1 MFITLNEFKEQ
12 YFEQLAEEHGEKRA
26 LIETEKLT
34 QDDWIDLADQ
44 GQINPE
50 IEVIKSIVRTEL
62 KRLTNQGDMTNEE
75 IN

>member
-44 GQINPE
+44 G
-50 IEVIKSIVRTEL
+50 
-62 KRLTNQGDMTNEE
+62 DMTNEE